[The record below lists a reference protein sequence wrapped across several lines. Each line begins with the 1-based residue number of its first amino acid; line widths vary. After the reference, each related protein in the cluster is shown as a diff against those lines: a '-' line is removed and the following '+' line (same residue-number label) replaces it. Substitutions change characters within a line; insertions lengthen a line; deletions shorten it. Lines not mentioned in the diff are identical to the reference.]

1 LRYSFCKERKKVPPP
16 SSPYIAHKICQIWL
30 ICKGRKPR
38 SKKTKE
44 EAENQRNA
52 WLCRA
57 ESIKPAFLDKNSSV
71 HTPSGSDSTLPNR
84 CEVWGEGGRGDER
97 HMGEKGTDKEQEK
110 ECLKVKMPERT

>member
-1 LRYSFCKERKKVPPP
+1 M
-16 SSPYIAHKICQIWL
+16 
-30 ICKGRKPR
+30 
-38 SKKTKE
+38 
-44 EAENQRNA
+44 
-52 WLCRA
+52 
-57 ESIKPAFLDKNSSV
+57 